1 MKPDPCYI
9 HYDGKT
15 QLHFT
20 CQASNIEL
28 VKELLLLG
36 VDINKQDF
44 DGRTALHLAKN
55 PVIVKMLLEAG
66 ANPGL
71 QNRPS
76 GYTPLLDTFIWH
88 NKPKFDLLVTVSD
101 LNIKTFYGYTALM
114 LASRLDDLN
123 TIEILINAGAD
134 LYIRNNEG
142 EDFYDLLI
150 TPSKEIIAAKY
161 PEFLLLR
168 ELRIDPASIKALAKS
183 IH

>member
-36 VDINKQDF
+36 VDINKQDCE
-44 DGRTALHLAKN
+44 GRTALHLAKN
-55 PVIVKMLLEAG
+55 PELVKMLLAAG
-66 ANPGL
+66 ANPDL

-88 NKPKFDLLVTVSD
+88 NKPKFDLLVPVTN

-123 TIEILINAGAD
+123 TIETLITAGAD

-150 TPSKEIIAAKY
+150 NASKEIIAAKY
-161 PEFLLLR
+161 PEFMLLR
-168 ELRIDPASIKALAKS
+168 ELCIDPASIKALARS